1 MTTKLKLFQDTLNR
15 KFRRTAIIG
24 NRNFKCTLNGVDSGV
39 RSIIMNKGILWQC
52 ADTGHDRVTHVPNS
66 STGKSQ
72 AHTHTWC
79 IWFIHSL
86 SRTHTQ
92 LKAISVNSDL
102 YRPNKIYL
110 TTGKKWWMYFSSLFL
125 CSSLLPLF
133 LSFSQSLWMCQ
144 QGTKSEKERKWN
156 ETACVYTQLR
166 NPLLS
171 YYNYCRQ
178 ILMTSVENINLK
190 FTPAV
195 LHMCMA
201 ERNDTWQSASKL

>member
-1 MTTKLKLFQDTLNR
+1 MASTVVCEASSWIRESYDSVLTQVMTVLRTSLTAAQGNHRHIHTPDVSDSYTL
-15 KFRRTAIIG
+15 
-24 NRNFKCTLNGVDSGV
+24 
-39 RSIIMNKGILWQC
+39 
-52 ADTGHDRVTHVPNS
+52 
-66 STGKSQ
+66 
-72 AHTHTWC
+72 AH
-79 IWFIHSL
+79 
-86 SRTHTQ
+86 THTQ

>member
-86 SRTHTQ
+86 ARTHTH
-92 LKAISVNSDL
+92 NS
-102 YRPNKIYL
+102 K
-110 TTGKKWWMYFSSLFL
+110 
-125 CSSLLPLF
+125 
-133 LSFSQSLWMCQ
+133 QSLWTLTFTDLTRFIWP
-144 QGTKSEKERKWN
+144 QGRNDGCTSPPSFFVHLSSPSFFLSLSHFGCVSRAQKVRKRGN
-156 ETACVYTQLR
+156 EMKQCVCIHNWGTH
-166 NPLLS
+166 
-171 YYNYCRQ
+171 YCRT
-178 ILMTSVENINLK
+178 IIIAGK
-190 FTPAV
+190 Y
-195 LHMCMA
+195 
-201 ERNDTWQSASKL
+201 